1 MRFTKLVAATLCAL
15 GAGYL
20 LPASAQTVDSTGR
33 PTLTLEQ
40 AQALALKNN
49 PDYEQVVAQLS
60 PASARV
66 HSAYGAF
73 IPTGGVSLSG
83 GYLGQGG
90 ITVSGV
96 PGITTGSD
104 QIQSSYGIGLNYS
117 LSAATFIN
125 PSLQTASLH
134 AAESDVDAAAAT
146 LKSNVADAYLLV
158 LIDEA
163 NAALQDSLIT
173 SNQVQVDLAR
183 AKMSAG
189 SGTQLDVSKALVGLG
204 TQKIAAIR
212 ANNQIQVDRLS
223 LFQLLGVPQP
233 ANVVLTSRP
242 GVKAPGFSLDSV
254 LKLARASN
262 PALASLVSRERA
274 ADKGVSVAEGNFFPS
289 LSAFAQ
295 WGGYANEY
303 TNSNYPVSVATSQ
316 YNSQVSACKSADSI
330 RTGAGLGASNNCA
343 ALYAAGPPNAD
354 SIKKQNNAVP
364 WTFTTAPFQAGVT
377 LSLTVLDGLSRV
389 TTLETAKANRN
400 DAMFQV
406 RAQELRITEEVTS
419 AYLTLQAA
427 LEAEQL
433 ARENMQQASLALR
446 LAQEKYRVG
455 SATAVDLSTQRDDY
469 QRAVQQLLASVFDFH
484 RAFAAL
490 ERAVGRPLR

>member
-1 MRFTKLVAATLCAL
+1 
-15 GAGYL
+15 
-20 LPASAQTVDSTGR
+20 
-33 PTLTLEQ
+33 
-40 AQALALKNN
+40 LALKNN
-49 PDYEQVVAQLS
+49 PDYGQVLAQLS

-66 HSAYGAF
+66 RSAYGAF
-73 IPTGGVSLSG
+73 IPTGGVSVSG

-96 PGITTGSD
+96 PGLTTGSD

-134 AAESDVDAAAAT
+134 AAESDIDAAAAT
-146 LKSNVADAYLLV
+146 LKSNVADSYLLV

-163 NAALQDSLIT
+163 NAALQDSLVL

-212 ANNQIQVDRLS
+212 AHNQIQVDRLS

-233 ANVVLTSRP
+233 ANVVLISRP
-242 GVKAPGFSLDSV
+242 GVKDPGFGLDSV
-254 LKLARASN
+254 LKLARATN
-262 PALASLVSRERA
+262 PALAALVSRERA
-274 ADKGVSVAEGNFFPS
+274 ANKGVSVAEGNFLPT

-303 TNSNYPVSVATSQ
+303 TNQNYPVSIATSQ
-316 YNSQVSACKSADSI
+316 YNQAVTACKTTDSI

-343 ALYAAGPPNAD
+343 ALYASTVDTAA
-354 SIKKQNNAVP
+354 IKKQNNAVP
-364 WTFTTAPFQAGVT
+364 WSFTKGPFQAGVT

-389 TTLETAKANRN
+389 TTLETAKAQRN
-400 DAMFQV
+400 DAQYQV
-406 RAQELRITEEVTS
+406 RAQELRITQEVTS

-433 ARENMQQASLALR
+433 ARENMQQAQLALK

-469 QRAVQQLLASVFDFH
+469 QRAVQQLLASIFDFH